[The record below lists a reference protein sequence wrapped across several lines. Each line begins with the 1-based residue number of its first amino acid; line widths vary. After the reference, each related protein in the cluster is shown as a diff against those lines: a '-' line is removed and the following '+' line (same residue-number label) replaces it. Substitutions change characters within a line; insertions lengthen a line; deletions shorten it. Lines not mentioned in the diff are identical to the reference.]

1 MKKGT
6 FFEKRV
12 QKSPPYSIPFVSVLH
27 QNKTLYNFRKK
38 EQLSRAERT
47 MDLKYVLYRFF
58 VKT

>member
-12 QKSPPYSIPFVSVLH
+12 QKSPPYSIPFLNVLH
-27 QNKTLYNFRKK
+27 QNKALYNFCKK
-38 EQLSRAERT
+38 EQLSIVERKI
-47 MDLKYVLYRFF
+47 DLKYSLYRFF